1 MVLHFLG
8 CGQKTYPSLI
18 LTTYSVYMYTCVR
31 ACEVCDHG
39 IYFAYLPA
47 CIYVLIFLQFEHS
60 VAANV
65 CRAVLE
71 SYNMSF
77 RDCLQV
83 VHTKVEFMNS
93 IIVKLGGSEKLPV
106 DP

>member
-1 MVLHFLG
+1 MMKTLHLSPLL
-8 CGQKTYPSLI
+8 TYL
-18 LTTYSVYMYTCVR
+18 
-31 ACEVCDHG
+31 H
-39 IYFAYLPA
+39 
-47 CIYVLIFLQFEHS
+47 VLIFLQFEHS